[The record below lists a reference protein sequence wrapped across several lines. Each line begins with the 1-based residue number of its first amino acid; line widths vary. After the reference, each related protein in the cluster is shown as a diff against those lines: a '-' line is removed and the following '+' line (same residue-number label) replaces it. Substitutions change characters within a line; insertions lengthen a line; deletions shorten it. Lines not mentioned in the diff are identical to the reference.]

1 MFSQHFGS
9 GTDEPVIKGKREKNE
24 WLIRPSTDHLVL
36 NIVVQ
41 WFNFTLAWK
50 KGNMSRPRLYG
61 QDFWPRSLSTFLW
74 TETSVKSQ
82 KKELGQH
89 PAILTSRL
97 IKTHMNIFYA
107 DPYNSGKGREYK
119 KCTSEPGIFLT
130 HKSVDFLFLVIRFM
144 RC

>member
-1 MFSQHFGS
+1 MVQFYSCVEKRQHVETKVVWSRFLGIS
-9 GTDEPVIKGKREKNE
+9 
-24 WLIRPSTDHLVL
+24 LVL
-36 NIVVQ
+36 
-41 WFNFTLAWK
+41 FL
-50 KGNMSRPRLYG
+50 L
-61 QDFWPRSLSTFLW
+61 FLW

-97 IKTHMNIFYA
+97 VKTHMNIFYA
-107 DPYNSGKGREYK
+107 DPYNSGKGREFK

-130 HKSVDFLFLVIRFM
+130 HKSMDFLFLVIRFM